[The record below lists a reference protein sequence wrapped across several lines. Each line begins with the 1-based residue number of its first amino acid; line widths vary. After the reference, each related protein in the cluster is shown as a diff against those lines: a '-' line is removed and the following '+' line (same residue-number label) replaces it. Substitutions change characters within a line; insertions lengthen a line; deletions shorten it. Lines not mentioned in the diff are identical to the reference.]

1 MLAKGSSGFWSGS
14 PGDCHQRIQVL
25 PAARISQHQLS
36 ELDLIE
42 SGCHIGLSQG
52 LRRAQRHHQH
62 LGFGRIGH
70 HFEIESAKFALK
82 KQTPQATGQHR
93 AQGVGKGFELLLLN
107 PRPAL
112 QR

>member
-25 PAARISQHQLS
+25 PAFRISQHQLS

-42 SGCHIGLSQG
+42 SGFHIGLSQG
-52 LRRAQRHHQH
+52 LRWPQWHHQH
-62 LGFGRIGH
+62 LGFSRIGH
-70 HFEIESAKFALK
+70 HFEIKSAEFALK
-82 KQTPQATGQHR
+82 KQTPQATGQHW
-93 AQGVGKGFELLLLN
+93 AQGMGKGFQLLLLN
-107 PRPAL
+107 PRAAL